1 MLIDFNET
9 PNQVSQPALPAIAPP
24 PPAVKP
30 PTLASV
36 IDGHMKWLVTEVGD
50 LNQDVGMLDTKLST
64 ALARMEQSLR
74 RAEVAIGMIA
84 LVLLVVATELGVLI
98 GQGR

>member
-1 MLIDFNET
+1 MFLDFTEQPGLT
-9 PNQVSQPALPAIAPP
+9 PQPNLPAIAPP

-30 PTLASV
+30 PTLATQ
-36 IDGHMKWLVTEVGD
+36 LVQTVEVD
-50 LNQDVGMLDTKLST
+50 KRLT
-64 ALARMEQSLR
+64 AMEQSLR
-74 RAEVAIGMIA
+74 VTMIAIGLIA

>member
-1 MLIDFNET
+1 MLIDFTEP
-9 PNQVSQPALPAIAPP
+9 PNQVSQPNLPAIAPP

-30 PTLASV
+30 PTLATQ
-36 IDGHMKWLVTEVGD
+36 LVQTVKTD
-50 LNQDVGMLDTKLST
+50 KR
-64 ALARMEQSLR
+64 LAAMEQSLR
-74 RAEVAIGMIA
+74 VTMVAIGMIA

>member
-1 MLIDFNET
+1 MLIDFTEQ
-9 PNQVSQPALPAIAPP
+9 PNQMSQPALPAIAPP

-30 PTLASV
+30 PTLATQIV
-36 IDGHMKWLVTEVGD
+36 QGVETDKRL
-50 LNQDVGMLDTKLST
+50 T
-64 ALARMEQSLR
+64 AMEQSLR
-74 RAEVAIGMIA
+74 VTMIAIGLIA

>member
-1 MLIDFNET
+1 MLIDFTEQ
-9 PNQVSQPALPAIAPP
+9 PGPMSQPNLPAIAPP

-30 PTLASV
+30 PTLATQ
-36 IDGHMKWLVTEVGD
+36 LVQTVEVD
-50 LNQDVGMLDTKLST
+50 KRLT
-64 ALARMEQSLR
+64 AMEQSLR
-74 RAEVAIGMIA
+74 VTMIAIGMIA